1 MGFMALAYSALDRFL
16 KMGLFTKREPAK
28 TSSLDHIITVEDI
41 SYEEFERLMKWV
53 NENIPST
60 ERFTPKWNSD
70 FDLNSPMDDYTDKIH
85 FRFRHEEQ
93 AMAFKL
99 IL

>member
-1 MGFMALAYSALDRFL
+1 
-16 KMGLFTKREPAK
+16 MGLFTKKETPK
-28 TSSLDHIITVEDI
+28 SNSLDHVITVEDI
-41 SYEEFERLMKWV
+41 TYEDYVRLMRWV
-53 NENIPST
+53 HENIPST
-60 ERFTPKWNSD
+60 ERFTPKWFSD
-70 FDLNSPMDDYTDKIH
+70 YDYASPTAAGRMDKIH